1 MTETSADLVDDRA
14 GGLDELE
21 DRGVAVADGAAEWAV
36 APLQPDSNMPAATNA
51 AVCRHLTW

>member
-21 DRGVAVADGAAEWAV
+21 DRGVAAADGAAERGV
-36 APLQPDSNMPAATNA
+36 PPLQPDSNMPAATNA
-51 AVCRHLTW
+51 AVCRRLTW